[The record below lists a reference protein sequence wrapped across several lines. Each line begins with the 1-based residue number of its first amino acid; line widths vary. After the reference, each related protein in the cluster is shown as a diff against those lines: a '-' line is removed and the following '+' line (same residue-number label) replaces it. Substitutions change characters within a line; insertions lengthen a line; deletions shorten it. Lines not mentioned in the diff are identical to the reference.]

1 MPHKVLVVDDEPDM
15 KELIGQLFSEKT
27 RQQEW
32 ELMFAGNGHEALDR
46 LRENPET
53 CVVLLD
59 LNMPVMDGFT
69 FLEEIKK
76 IPHRGLKVIVVTA
89 YGDMP
94 NIRRA
99 MNLGAFDFITKP
111 FDLLDLEKTIVKGI
125 EQFGLIRALLKKS
138 AEKDAIDKD
147 IEIAADIQATMI
159 PAAFCAH
166 RQDIV
171 IYARMLP
178 ARKIGGDFFDYFF
191 IDAEQNRLAFF
202 LGDVSGKG
210 ISAAL
215 YMAKCCTL
223 LKATIKVE
231 EEPAACLEKVN
242 HLLVSGSDGRTYV
255 TVIYG
260 ILDIG
265 NGELHYSCGGHLPPR
280 LITATGD
287 TRELPAKQG
296 IFLGIMEGQKYTS
309 EKLQLSPGD
318 TLFLYSDGV
327 TDAAD
332 PAGEQFVEKNRLADY
347 LKRAHRASPRDMI
360 EGLLKD
366 IQAFAAE
373 EPQYDDITVLA
384 LRYK

>member
-27 RQQEW
+27 LRQEW
-32 ELMFAGNGHEALDR
+32 ELMFAGNGREALDR

-59 LNMPVMDGFT
+59 INMPIMDGFT

-76 IPHRGLKVIVVTA
+76 IPLQGLKVIVVTA

-111 FDLLDLEKTIVKGI
+111 FDFQDLEKTILKGI

-191 IDAEQNRLAFF
+191 IDVEQNRLAFF
-202 LGDVSGKG
+202 IGDVSGKG

-231 EEPAACLEKVN
+231 GEPAACLEKVN
-242 HLLVSGSDGRTYV
+242 HLLVSGSDGRTFV
-255 TVIYG
+255 TVLYG
-260 ILDIG
+260 ILDVRT
-265 NGELHYSCGGHLPPR
+265 GELVYTCGGHLPPY
-280 LITATGD
+280 LIGSDGD

-296 IFLGIMEGQKYTS
+296 IFLGIMDGVIYAS
-309 EKLQLSPGD
+309 EKLRLEPGD
-318 TLFLYSDGV
+318 TLFFYSDGV
-327 TDAAD
+327 TEATNT
-332 PAGEQFVEKNRLADY
+332 AGEQFSDNNRLVEY
-347 LKRAHRASPRDMI
+347 LERSPQVSLQDMI
-360 EGLLKD
+360 EGLLDD
-366 IQAFAAE
+366 IRAFAAE
-373 EPQYDDITVLA
+373 EPQYDDITMLA